1 MPESRLARALTW
13 AKYNGVSVLIHQP
26 RLLRLLS
33 RALRRHAWLSHLAKI
48 VASRHDVVTTFQRPH
63 SFSSTAHRP
72 NLVAGDFAIGMES
85 GPRHSAERKLLRSK
99 LPAATE
105 FAQYA
110 DDEGTKLIKTLREG
124 PARTFDLV
132 EEYMV
137 PLAWQAMSRAFG
149 NLLPPI
155 PRGDPMFM
163 DLRYVGA
170 HLIAGAV
177 ATEKVQARAMESAA
191 RLNAWVRSNI
201 AGLQQD
207 WSAGGWAGPVRPVSR
222 EAVARNV
229 VGLLWVGH
237 PATVQSGALLVQE
250 IFAQRWNR
258 ELRDLV
264 KKIQQDSAPW
274 TSTTLRSEVRRHV
287 LELLRLRP
295 PFPILHRDVPRDTL
309 YGAEGR
315 GAIAGGSVLT
325 MFTIGAMS
333 DPAAMTGLR
342 PCKYDPNRQ
351 FKDPGDLHFMFGQG
365 PRPCIAQEQVVEI
378 LTSALLGLLQ
388 LPGLTWADPWWR
400 RVCYD
405 GPMIRELRVRFR

>member
-1 MPESRLARALTW
+1 MPECRLARALTW

-33 RALRRHAWLSHLAKI
+33 HALQRHAWLSHLAKM

-72 NLVAGDFAIGMES
+72 NLVAGDFVIGMES
-85 GPRHSAERKLLRSK
+85 GPRHTAERSLLTSH
-99 LPAATE
+99 LPVAAD
-105 FAQYA
+105 FAKYA
-110 DDEGTKLIKTLREG
+110 DIESIKLIKALRER
-124 PARTFDLV
+124 PTKTFDLV
-132 EEYMV
+132 EDYMV
-137 PLAWQAMSRAFG
+137 PVAWEAIGQSFG
-149 NLLPPI
+149 NRLPRI
-155 PRGDPMFM
+155 PPGDPMFM

-170 HLIAGAV
+170 HLIAGTV
-177 ATEKVQARAMESAA
+177 ATAQVKTRAMESAA
-191 RLNAWVRSNI
+191 RLNTWVRSNI
-201 AGLQQD
+201 SGLQAA
-207 WSAGGWAGPVRPVSR
+207 WSTAGPVSR

-250 IFAQRWNR
+250 IFAQRR
-258 ELRDLV
+258 SPQLRALV
-264 KKIQQDSAPW
+264 QQIQQDNSRW
-274 TSTTLRSEVRRHV
+274 TSTALRAAVRSHV

-309 YGAEGR
+309 YGADGK

-333 DPAAMTGLR
+333 DPAAMTG
-342 PCKYDPNRQ
+342 
-351 FKDPGDLHFMFGQG
+351 
-365 PRPCIAQEQVVEI
+365 PRPCRYAPKRSFNDPDDLYLMFGEGARQCIAKDQVVEI

-400 RVCYD
+400 RVRYD